1 MKEFTIQSNEANQ
14 RLDKYLKKLLPNAT
28 TSFIYKMLRKKNIIW
43 NQKKASG
50 NEMISKGDIVKIFF
64 SDETFEK
71 FSGDTDVIMKEYE
84 VLRAL
89 ELKGIKIIKED
100 KDVLIVDK
108 PSNMLSQK
116 AEAKDISAN
125 ERLLGYLIKSGNLDF
140 ETFKTFRPSVC
151 NRLDRNTTGLLLM
164 GKSLAG
170 SQRLSSDL
178 KERSIKKY
186 YRAIVKG
193 EISDSVTIK
202 GYLIKD
208 EKKNKVTIN
217 TEESDGSNYIETAY
231 RPIKVKNG
239 LTLLEVHLITG
250 RTHQIRAHLSS
261 IGHPILGDMKYG
273 DFALNKKWQ
282 KKGVNSQLLHA
293 YRIEFDNENTVIA
306 DMPEVFE
313 KIMR

>member
-28 TSFIYKMLRKKNIIW
+28 TSFIYKMLRKKNITW

-282 KKGVNSQLLHA
+282 KQGVNSQLLHA
-293 YRIEFDNENTVIA
+293 YRIEFDNKNTVIA